1 MTFEE
6 RAYAVL
12 FENADETLLTEGEI
26 YELYDTVTELIEEKH
41 GEVAEDYHF
50 SSSSLPHKEK
60 VLQ

>member
-12 FENADETLLTEGEI
+12 FEGADESLLTEGEV
-26 YELYDTVTELIEEKH
+26 YELYDTVTEL
-41 GEVAEDYHF
+41 VADMGYELEQDYHF
-50 SSSSLPHKEK
+50 TKESLPHQSA